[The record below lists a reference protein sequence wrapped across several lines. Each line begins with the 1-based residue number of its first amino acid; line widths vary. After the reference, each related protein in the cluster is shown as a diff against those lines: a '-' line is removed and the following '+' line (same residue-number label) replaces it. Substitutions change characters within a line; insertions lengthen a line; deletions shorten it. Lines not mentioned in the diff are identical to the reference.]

1 MLERG
6 VHPGIA
12 SAALGH
18 SSPAFT
24 MSVYQHVLDGMGE
37 VAAKAI
43 GDAMTGTGTPSA

>member
-24 MSVYQHVLDGMGE
+24 MNVYQHVLDGMGA
-37 VAAKAI
+37 VAADAI
-43 GDAMTGTGTPSA
+43 EQALGGADQTS